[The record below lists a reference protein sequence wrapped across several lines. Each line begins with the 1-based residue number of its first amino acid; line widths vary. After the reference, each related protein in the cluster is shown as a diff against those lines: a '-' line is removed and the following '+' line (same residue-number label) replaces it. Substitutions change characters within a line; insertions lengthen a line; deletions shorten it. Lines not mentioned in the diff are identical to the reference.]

1 MLKVN
6 KKNEPIEF
14 TEYKRK
20 NNIINWNSY
29 NYEIKETLKNKL
41 LEEVEENR
49 CPYCEVKIS
58 LDNSHIE
65 HIKPKD
71 KFPALL
77 SDYKNLL
84 SCCNDNK
91 RCGTSKENKWD
102 NLFIN
107 PVLENPEEYFKY
119 DIKTGKILP
128 TDSSG
133 IRYDKANITI
143 KFLNL
148 NEHRICDARK
158 NYIIQ
163 FLKTDSSIRNYLDYY
178 PSLKR
183 YLEKIS

>member
-6 KKNEPIEF
+6 KRTEPIEF

-20 NNIINWNSY
+20 NKIINWDSY
-29 NYEIKETLKNKL
+29 NYEIKEKLRKNL
-41 LEEVEENR
+41 LEEQEESR
-49 CPYCEVKIS
+49 CPYCEIKIS
-58 LDNSHIE
+58 LENSHIE

-71 KFPALL
+71 KFPAHL
-77 SDYKNLL
+77 SDYRNLI

-91 RCGTSKENKWD
+91 RCGASKENKWND
-102 NLFIN
+102 LFIN

-128 TDSSG
+128 TDNSG
-133 IRYDKANITI
+133 AKYDKANITI
-143 KFLNL
+143 EFLNL
-148 NEHRICDARK
+148 NESRICDARK

-163 FLKTDSSIRNYLDYY
+163 FLKADLSIRNYLNYY